1 MMEVDDVKPKMEK
14 SLDFLRQEM
23 ASLRTDRAAP
33 SILENLT
40 CEVYGGSQKLKLV
53 ELGTITAPDPRT
65 ITFQPWDASI
75 IGEVRQSIMKTD
87 LGLTPIIDGEIIRI
101 AVPPLS
107 QERRQ
112 EFLKLLGKLL
122 ENVRTSIRMIRRE
135 KMLEIKRAFEEKEI
149 GEDEKFRAEQALQKI
164 TDEFIEKIEE
174 MGKKR
179 EEELTTV

>member
-1 MMEVDDVKPKMEK
+1 MEVDDIKPRMEK

-40 CEVYGGSQKLKLV
+40 CEVYGGSQRLKLV

-87 LGLTPIIDGEIIRI
+87 IGLTPIIDGEVIRM

-112 EFLKLLGKLL
+112 EFLKLLSKLM
-122 ENVRTSIRMIRRE
+122 ENVRTSIRMIRRD
-135 KMLEIKRAFEEKEI
+135 KMLEIKRAFEEKTI
-149 GEDEKFRAEQALQKI
+149 GEDEKFRAEQELQKI
-164 TDEFIEKIEE
+164 TDEFTEKVEE
-174 MGKKR
+174 MGKKK